1 MMYVFLL
8 MMIRV
13 VMIEFELFWDV
24 VTNLIT
30 KMENKKNSIV

>member
-1 MMYVFLL
+1 MYVFLL